1 MMTFH
6 SDSLADGSE
15 RTVIAVRRQRPLV
28 TTAEPFGLRYL
39 AASAIAAPQR
49 LIPLEDGAP
58 GSFSLLEIDGATSDE
73 DALVELG
80 LDASEARFADVM
92 TQLGRF
98 AGAERERLLRA
109 VALAQ
114 WSHENRFC
122 CSCGLSLR
130 WDAGARTKSCANP
143 AKAHRHFPRTDPA
156 TIMLV
161 HDGTRALLGRQRGW
175 PPGMYSTLAGFVEP
189 GETAEDGVARE
200 VFEETG
206 VRVRDVR
213 YVASESWPFPR
224 SLMLGFTARADT
236 HEIAIGEEMDDV
248 RWFTPEEVR
257 AMQAGVR
264 ERLPYFDTIA
274 RRLLAA
280 WLDAA
285 PVSS

>member
-1 MMTFH
+1 MLL
-6 SDSLADGSE
+6 SYNCGGDAA

-28 TTAEPFGLRYL
+28 TVGEPFGLQYL
-39 AASAIAAPQR
+39 SADEIAAPER
-49 LIPLEDGAP
+49 LIPLEEPAP
-58 GSFSLLEIDGATSDE
+58 GSFTLLEIDSAQSDE
-73 DALVELG
+73 DALAALG
-80 LDASEARFADVM
+80 FSAQGARFADVM

-98 AGAERERLLRA
+98 AGAERARLLRA

-122 CSCGLSLR
+122 SICGFALR
-130 WDAGARTKSCANP
+130 WEPGDRTKSCTNP
-143 AKAHRHFPRTDPA
+143 AKTHRHFPRTDPA

-161 HDGTRALLGRQRGW
+161 HDGTRALLGRQRSW

-206 VRVRDVR
+206 VRVGDIR
-213 YVASESWPFPR
+213 YFGSESWPFPR
-224 SLMLGFTARADT
+224 SLMLGFTARAET

-248 RWFTPEEVR
+248 RWFTRDEV
-257 AMQAGVR
+257 AALQATVR

-274 RRLLAA
+274 RRLLAS
-280 WLDAA
+280 WLEAQ
-285 PVSS
+285 P